1 MRYLTALQVDDICR
15 RAWNGL
21 TLCCCEFHA
30 HSVEAGCYMG
40 EDSDKHLVMLCNE
53 LARVRSQI
61 PAVLEGRRP

>member
-1 MRYLTALQVDDICR
+1 
-15 RAWNGL
+15 
-21 TLCCCEFHA
+21 
-30 HSVEAGCYMG
+30 MG